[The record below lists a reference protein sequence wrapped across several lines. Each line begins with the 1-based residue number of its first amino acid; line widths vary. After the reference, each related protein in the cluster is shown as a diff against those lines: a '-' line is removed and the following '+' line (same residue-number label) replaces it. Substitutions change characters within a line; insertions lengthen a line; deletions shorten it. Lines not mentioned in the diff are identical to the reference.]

1 MFIHIDLDAFFISA
15 ASTTDKNLIGKKAAV
30 ASESKFDIFG
40 DYQDIGIILSASY
53 EARSVG
59 IRCAMHANL
68 AKNLPRADNSPYRF
82 QSISQLIQSTL
93 QATFKLH

>member
-15 ASTTDKNLIGKKAAV
+15 DSTINKSLIGKKAAV

-59 IRCAMHANL
+59 IRWCHARKFSQ
-68 AKNLPRADNSPYRF
+68 KNLP
-82 QSISQLIQSTL
+82 
-93 QATFKLH
+93 

>member
-15 ASTTDKNLIGKKAAV
+15 ASTTNKSLIGKKAAV
-30 ASESKFDIFG
+30 ASGSKFDIFG
-40 DYQDIGIILSASY
+40 DYQDIGVILSASY

-68 AKNLPRADNSPYRF
+68 AKKFA
-82 QSISQLIQSTL
+82 QS
-93 QATFKLH
+93 